1 MLKTIESAPGVSHQ
15 VVDSLDTLHKALV
28 VLKLTAYAADA
39 MRVLNVLQQHADRC
53 QNFDQT
59 IKSACSDWRNPGS
72 LDDPA
77 DLITEALVQVC
88 VVMTQILSGHTSS
101 TTAS

>member
-1 MLKTIESAPGVSHQ
+1 MGEQIGDA
-15 VVDSLDTLHKALV
+15 LDALHKALV

-53 QNFDQT
+53 QSFDQT
-59 IKSACSDWRNPGS
+59 IKSVCVDWRNPGS

-77 DLITEALVQVC
+77 DLITEALVQAN
-88 VVMTQILSGHTSS
+88 MAITQILSRHI
-101 TTAS
+101 AHP